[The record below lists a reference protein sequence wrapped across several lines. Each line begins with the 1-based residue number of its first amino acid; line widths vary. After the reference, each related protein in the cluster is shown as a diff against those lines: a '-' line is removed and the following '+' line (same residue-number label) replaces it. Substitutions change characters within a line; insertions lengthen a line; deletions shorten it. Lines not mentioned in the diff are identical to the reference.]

1 MDTDVAEHLMKK
13 CVVQLLQGKTRILC
27 THRLEFVEQ
36 ADTVVLME
44 DGTIV
49 RTGGKMLFQD
59 VLRRRMWVLVVER
72 WYLEMQEDDE
82 EEQQHEDEF
91 FLRVESQDEDIN

>member
-1 MDTDVAEHLMKK
+1 MKK

-44 DGTIV
+44 EGTIV
-49 RTGGKMLFQD
+49 RTGRKDLVHRNRH
-59 VLRRRMWVLVVER
+59 VLRGKRDFHCW
-72 WYLEMQEDDE
+72 LEG
-82 EEQQHEDEF
+82 EF
-91 FLRVESQDEDIN
+91 ICQKVDKNKTVILLCRE